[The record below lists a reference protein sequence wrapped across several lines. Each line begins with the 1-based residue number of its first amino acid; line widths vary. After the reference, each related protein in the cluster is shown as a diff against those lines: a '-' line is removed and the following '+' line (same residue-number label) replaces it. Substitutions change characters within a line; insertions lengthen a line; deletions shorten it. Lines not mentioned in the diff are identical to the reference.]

1 MTKMRFLA
9 ALVFLVLAAATA
21 RAGERT
27 VELSIANMY
36 CALCPLTVA
45 TAIGKVEGVEDVAV
59 DYKNKTATVV
69 YDDEKATVAEVAAA
83 STRAGY
89 PANEVK

>member
-1 MTKMRFLA
+1 MKRSFV

-27 VELSIANMY
+27 VELSIADMY

-45 TAIGKVEGVEDVAV
+45 TAIENVEGVKDVAV
-59 DYKNKTATVV
+59 DFKHKTATVV
-69 YDDEKATVAEVAAA
+69 YDDAKATVAEVAAA

-89 PANEVK
+89 PAKEVK